1 MVQERSQIEL
11 HHPSEVY
18 LKLLGERYAIKSK
31 QMIAVLSKMWVHLF
45 QQPLALRDA
54 QEEHQKLIVMRN
66 YREFYLPFLSSIRE

>member
-31 QMIAVLSKMWVHLF
+31 QMIAVLSKMRVHLF